1 MPCLDPQKLPWKS
14 KENTHTFSFLNLIPP
29 FFFAITGGLD
39 GNCFWVCFSDSNFTI
54 FPGTKWEMKKFVGFS
69 FSSQFY
75 RFSLE
80 LRRKGKENAYGFL
93 ILRLSQWKENGY
105 GLFILRLI
113 VPRPPPFVIFS
124 FDIHGKWKENA
135 FRFFLL
141 KPISPFP
148 PSNNVGCVSLFQ
160 ANLTIFL
167 PFFCLSTFLFKIL
180 KVATDYLRREFS
192 LIVFTR

>member
-14 KENTHTFSFLNLIPP
+14 KENTHAFSFLNLIPP

-93 ILRLSQWKENGY
+93 ILRLSQ
-105 GLFILRLI
+105 
-113 VPRPPPFVIFS
+113 FS
-124 FDIHGKWKENA
+124 
-135 FRFFLL
+135 
-141 KPISPFP
+141 
-148 PSNNVGCVSLFQ
+148 SLS
-160 ANLTIFL
+160 I
-167 PFFCLSTFLFKIL
+167 K
-180 KVATDYLRREFS
+180 KKKFS
-192 LIVFTR
+192 G